1 MIALKSNPDKA
12 PKTDYY
18 KNDKS
23 SKQRLLSSGNVN
35 QDVNFVNL
43 IKKKCLKSQI
53 IKLKKVNFW
62 VFPLKVDKVLKQI
75 IV

>member
-43 IKKKCLKSQI
+43 M
-53 IKLKKVNFW
+53 KKVSQESDY
-62 VFPLKVDKVLKQI
+62 KVEKS
-75 IV
+75 

>member
-35 QDVNFVNL
+35 VNFVNL
-43 IKKKCLKSQI
+43 M
-53 IKLKKVNFW
+53 KKVSQE
-62 VFPLKVDKVLKQI
+62 PDYKVEKS
-75 IV
+75 

>member
-43 IKKKCLKSQI
+43 IKKVSQESDYKNLI
-53 IKLKKVNFW
+53 FGCFL
-62 VFPLKVDKVLKQI
+62 
-75 IV
+75 

>member
-35 QDVNFVNL
+35 VNFVNL
-43 IKKKCLKSQI
+43 MKKVSQESDYKI
-53 IKLKKVNFW
+53 EKVNFW

>member
-35 QDVNFVNL
+35 QDVNLVNL

-53 IKLKKVNFW
+53 IKSKKLIFGC
-62 VFPLKVDKVLKQI
+62 FL
-75 IV
+75 

>member
-43 IKKKCLKSQI
+43 I
-53 IKLKKVNFW
+53 
-62 VFPLKVDKVLKQI
+62 
-75 IV
+75 